1 MADTQGNQSLEGA
14 LTDAFAEATSGG
26 SAPEAPPAEAPSEAP
41 EPADTPPE
49 PAAAAPEPAA
59 EEETGDVLLDKLTPD
74 EIAAIKSDPK
84 LRKVYAGL
92 MKSYTPKM
100 QDIAEKQKL
109 WDALNNPDTRRQA
122 TEALA
127 RAAGFQIAPEPVQG
141 QDKAEQVAD
150 GISEEWSKVVGPE
163 AAQLL
168 RPLIEKTA
176 LMAVQGTL
184 GPLQQSTQALQM
196 DAKSRQ
202 AEAQVSQ
209 FRTLATEKKW
219 NVTPQVEAKMAQL
232 GQQLLPAKPIETV
245 SDGVKHLEMLY
256 RLASSD
262 TAEADMERRILDR
275 MKSAAQS
282 AEPGRGV
289 PSTGREKRTNI
300 TREMSL
306 NEALD
311 VAMKETLA
319 G

>member
-26 SAPEAPPAEAPSEAP
+26 SAPEAPPAEAPVEAP
-41 EPADTPPE
+41 EPADTASE
-49 PAAAAPEPAA
+49 PAAAPEPAA

-92 MKSYTPKM
+92 MRSYTPKM
-100 QDIAEKQKL
+100 QEIAEKQRL

-184 GPLQQSTQALQM
+184 APLQADVEAGRMESRG
-196 DAKSRQ
+196 RQ
-202 AEAQVSQ
+202 AEAQIST
-209 FRTLATEKKW
+209 FKADAEKRGIKI
-219 NVTPQVEAKMAQL
+219 TPQIEQRMAQL
-232 GQQLLPAKPIETV
+232 GLKHRPSEPFKTTEE
-245 SDGVKHLEMLY
+245 GVEFLENM
-256 RLASSD
+256 RILAMKD
-262 TAEADMERRILDR
+262 TLEADIEKRILDR
-275 MKSAAQS
+275 MKIAAQS

>member
-1 MADTQGNQSLEGA
+1 MADTQANQSLEGA
-14 LTDAFAEATSGG
+14 LTDAFAEASTTPT
-26 SAPEAPPAEAPSEAP
+26 PEAPATEAPAEAP
-41 EPADTPPE
+41 EPADTGDEPTPP
-49 PAAAAPEPAA
+49 PQAAAA

-100 QDIAEKQKL
+100 QEIAEKQRL

-141 QDKAEQVAD
+141 QDKAEEVAD

-184 GPLQQSTQALQM
+184 APLQQSTQALQQ
-196 DAKSRQ
+196 DAKGRQ
-202 AEAQVSQ
+202 AEAQVGQ
-209 FRTLATEKKW
+209 FRALATERKW
-219 NVTPQVEAKMAQL
+219 NLTPQVEAKMAQL

-275 MKSAAQS
+275 MKNAAQT

-300 TREMSL
+300 TKEMSL
-306 NEALD
+306 NQALD
-311 VAMKETLA
+311 VAMEETMR